1 MSLQVLLKISKYLY
15 FFLVFS
21 TSYFLLVPQE
31 RIALPTYPLEGDCY
45 YLLSYWGS
53 TFVKSDAK
61 VSKIFDIC
69 KYFSNY
75 FLFFFIFPPYFFLL
89 DSFKAS
95 SIDACFKD
103 FNLKSGYF
111 FSIKYFDQGLTL
123 YLVEI

>member
-1 MSLQVLLKISKYLY
+1 MFLQVLLKINKYLY

-45 YLLSYWGS
+45 YLLSYWGI

-69 KYFSNY
+69 KYFNNY
-75 FLFFFIFPPYFFLL
+75 FLFFF
-89 DSFKAS
+89 KAS
-95 SIDACFKD
+95 SKEAVFKVL
-103 FNLKSGYF
+103 NLKLGN
-111 FSIKYFDQGLTL
+111 FSFIKYSFQGLTL
-123 YLVEI
+123 YLVDMYSTSFKSL